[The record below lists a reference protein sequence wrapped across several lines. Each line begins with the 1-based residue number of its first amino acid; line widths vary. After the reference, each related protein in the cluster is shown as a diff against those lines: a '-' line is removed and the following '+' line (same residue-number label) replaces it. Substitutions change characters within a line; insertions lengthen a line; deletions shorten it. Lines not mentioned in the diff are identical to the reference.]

1 MLVTKHVLAASSVH
15 ATPYFIVRGIMPGP
29 VMFITSGVH
38 GNETASMAA
47 AQKLADDCATGRHAI
62 QRGC

>member
-1 MLVTKHVLAASSVH
+1 MLVTKHVLLASTVH
-15 ATPYFIVRGIMPGP
+15 ATPYFIVRGMMPGP

-47 AQKLADDCATGRHAI
+47 AQNSQMILRQVVTPFSE
-62 QRGC
+62 GC